1 MLNKI
6 KNTKTMKSLLFKS
19 AWAIF
24 KMQGISFSE
33 ALKKAW
39 EVTKDG
45 QKATILKCNKLV
57 KSAGIGF
64 DTVYFFE
71 LVFSSIELQK
81 IKISNSGVAK
91 YYDRKT
97 FNND

>member
-1 MLNKI
+1 
-6 KNTKTMKSLLFKS
+6 MKSLLFKS

-24 KMQGISFSE
+24 KTQEISFSE
-33 ALKKAW
+33 ALKRAW

-57 KSAGIGF
+57 KSAGLGF

-71 LVFSSIELQK
+71 LVFSSIEVLRFK
-81 IKISNSGVAK
+81 TNNSGAAK
-91 YYDRKT
+91 WYDGKT